1 VRRCVEGI
9 VAPRAERASLR
20 GDGGFTRGAVAVV
33 PEQLKRPFVALQTDR
48 SVYAARVS
56 DRDDREGREDAAG
69 DASTRGARLRAGLW
83 GHQRRELVLHVGAK
97 GSAVRGDPNEGVF
110 FLANST
116 LDFVNSEKR
125 HEV

>member
-1 VRRCVEGI
+1 MNALGLHGDV
-9 VAPRAERASLR
+9 VAQGA
-20 GDGGFTRGAVAVV
+20 RGAVAVV
-33 PEQLKRPFVALQTDR
+33 PEQLKRPFVSLQTDR

-97 GSAVRGDPNEGVF
+97 GSVWCEVTRTRVF
-110 FLANST
+110 FGKFQI